1 MMERYQK
8 AMGRI
13 HAPADTK
20 KKLLGSTTR
29 PRRSVFARVLPV
41 AACLLLLAA
50 GCVGLYFAE
59 KEPVMPVG
67 QSYDDIYEAWR
78 SNRGNQGGYYGETIL
93 GGGGIDDAVING
105 DIFAESQGTTILG
118 PSPDHYETHMQTE
131 GVLESDLQKTDG
143 RYLWRFDRTTLY
155 TYRLAGGETEL
166 LESTAMPEECG
177 RLYAMFFWE
186 GRLALI
192 GAADTYTYAYLFD
205 VDPASGIPRLAETFR
220 QSGVYKDSRIVNG
233 ELYLVTNHYAGMPRD
248 DEELD
253 IEKHIPKIAVGD
265 EERLLKPE
273 EIYLCEEIVTSRYSI
288 TFSVVSAIDLEEKLF
303 DSTKAVLSNS
313 YVLYASAE
321 SIYLFA
327 YGDHDTTQIFRFAMD
342 KENTVL
348 TRTGEVEGNV
358 LNQFSVDEHD
368 GYLRLA
374 TSVNWSILIGGEHFS
389 GHHNC
394 VYVLD
399 KDLQI
404 LGALEKIQPDERIY
418 SARFSGD
425 LCYLVTFRQ
434 TDPLFAID
442 LSDPSEP
449 EILSELKVTGFS
461 SYLYEYGDGLLLGFG
476 AEGTETGTLTG
487 WKLSMFDVADPEDV
501 TEIANRVISRKL
513 AWGATWYD
521 HNNLMISKERNL
533 IGVPL
538 EGYQLYTYE
547 EEGRAFVLLG
557 HYTVNGNKIRGT
569 YAGKYCY
576 VTSTMGLIA
585 IDLESYEVVAEI
597 DIAQ

>member
-41 AACLLLLAA
+41 AACLLLLAT

-78 SNRGNQGGYYGETIL
+78 FNRGNQGDVIL
-93 GGGGIDDAVING
+93 GGGGIGDAVISG
-105 DIFAESQGTTILG
+105 DSYGGEGGMTILG
-118 PSPDHYETHMQTE
+118 PSSDHYETHMQTE

-143 RYLWRFDRTTLY
+143 GYLWRFNRTTLY

-177 RLYAMFFWE
+177 GLYAMFFWE

-192 GAADTYTYAYLFD
+192 GAVDTYTCAYLFD
-205 VDPASGIPRLAETFR
+205 VDPTTGIPRLAETFR

-233 ELYLVTNHYAGMPRD
+233 ELYLVTNHYAVMPRD

-273 EIYLCEEIVTSRYSI
+273 EIYLCEEIVTSRYYI

-374 TSVNWSILIGGEHFS
+374 TSVSWSIWIGGEHFS

-394 VYVLD
+394 VYVL
-399 KDLQI
+399 
-404 LGALEKIQPDERIY
+404 
-418 SARFSGD
+418 
-425 LCYLVTFRQ
+425 
-434 TDPLFAID
+434 
-442 LSDPSEP
+442 
-449 EILSELKVTGFS
+449 
-461 SYLYEYGDGLLLGFG
+461 
-476 AEGTETGTLTG
+476 
-487 WKLSMFDVADPEDV
+487 
-501 TEIANRVISRKL
+501 
-513 AWGATWYD
+513 
-521 HNNLMISKERNL
+521 
-533 IGVPL
+533 
-538 EGYQLYTYE
+538 
-547 EEGRAFVLLG
+547 
-557 HYTVNGNKIRGT
+557 
-569 YAGKYCY
+569 
-576 VTSTMGLIA
+576 
-585 IDLESYEVVAEI
+585 
-597 DIAQ
+597 